1 MPKSEPKNAIT
12 TAPEEGNVVTLL
24 SALMSGGMCERLPKR
39 PLTTDPMVTTDAT
52 GGLVRNNELVLHA
65 RLLLEIQNEASK
77 EVENNRKRGV
87 ELKMPKSR
95 PLIATHAPPV
105 QLHDAAVMFTTVA

>member
-1 MPKSEPKNAIT
+1 MPKFEPKNAIT
-12 TAPEEGNVVTLL
+12 TAPEDGKVVTLL
-24 SALMSGGMCERLPKR
+24 PGLMSGGMYESLPKR
-39 PLTTDPMVTTDAT
+39 PLTTDAMVTNDAT
-52 GGLVRNNELVLHA
+52 DVLVHNNELVLHA

-77 EVENNRKRGV
+77 AVENNRKRGV